1 MKHLVL
7 TLVLAMSIPLFS
19 QSGILGLYVN
29 DNTNEFVYLENDSIW
44 FRINS
49 HSGYNILL
57 FGKGK
62 VERELDGRLHVMCD
76 KQLMFHTATI
86 DSFPRKDK
94 GISIQGKYRNGVPI
108 PYASC
113 RLTSNGKTHYEML
126 DMNGIFV
133 LDKKQ
138 AKYFCDR
145 ETSIELQDIALKAG
159 FNAVL
164 KEGHDYVI
172 TSLLPEDMVS
182 FPYNDDTLRAQM
194 DFATPSTLSF
204 SLWDDDYGV
213 YRVPSR
219 LSKTKT
225 VFTPSNILFYLTTE
239 KMVCENRFNEDEIVS
254 PSFFRL
260 SSLIPGIYLG
270 ENNEDFLILTD
281 DSVCVRL
288 QTSYG
293 ITVYT
298 LGLGTYQYA
307 NGILRIET
315 SDNLLSTLS
324 TLHVS
329 ERNDTC
335 FSFRVVDSDED
346 PLSFCSI
353 RLSLADDI
361 STCKNWFK
369 RICSRKNQ
377 MEPIEFQTDFD
388 GFIDASKLVSYLDKQ
403 VDIYCFTVGA
413 EAKAAVK
420 IKKGFDYVLK
430 NEVPVGFGVCSN
442 GKLELNIHPISEKCI
457 EFVNKSEGHH
467 EHSSILRYYGTKSSI
482 DRTCFCLKNE
492 EIKKLLLES
501 MP

>member
-7 TLVLAMSIPLFS
+7 TLVLAISIPVFS
-19 QSGILGLYVN
+19 QSGIIGLYVN
-29 DNTNEFVYLENDSIW
+29 DNTNEFVYLENDSVW

-62 VERELDGRLHVMCD
+62 VEKELDGRLHIMCD

-94 GISIQGKYRNGVPI
+94 GISIQGYYRNGVPI
-108 PYASC
+108 PCASC
-113 RLTSNGKTHYEML
+113 RLTSNGKTHYGML

-138 AKYFCDR
+138 AKYFCDT

-159 FNAVL
+159 FHTVL

-172 TSLLPEDMVS
+172 TSLLPENLVS
-182 FPYNDDTLRAQM
+182 FPYGGDTLRAQL
-194 DFATPSTLSF
+194 DFPTPSTLSF
-204 SLWDDDYGV
+204 SLWDGDYGV
-213 YRVPSR
+213 FREPSR
-219 LSKTKT
+219 LSKTKM
-225 VFTPSNILFYLTTE
+225 VFTPSNILFYLTTKE
-239 KMVCENRFNEDEIVS
+239 MVCGNRFIEHE
-254 PSFFRL
+254 L
-260 SSLIPGIYLG
+260 TLIPGIYLG

-293 ITVYT
+293 ITIYT

-307 NGILRIET
+307 DGILRIET
-315 SDNLLSTLS
+315 NDNLLSTLS

-353 RLSLADDI
+353 RLSLADDT
-361 STCKNWFK
+361 STCKNWFT

-377 MEPIEFQTDFD
+377 MKPIEFQTDFD
-388 GFIDASKLVSYLDKQ
+388 GFIDASKLVPYLDKQ

-413 EAKAAVK
+413 EAKTAIK

-457 EFVNKSEGHH
+457 EFVNRIIGYPDLPDHTSL
-467 EHSSILRYYGTKSSI
+467 LRYYGTTDFI
-482 DRTCFCLKNE
+482 DGACFRLKNV
-492 EIKKLLLES
+492 EIKKSLS
-501 MP
+501 KSFQ